1 MASVGLCVVTTSKR
15 GYPLEDSTH
24 MALRES
30 HTLRVNVPPIIPDF
44 CVCFVTS

>member
-24 MALRES
+24 MALSES
-30 HTLRVNVPPIIPDF
+30 HTLNPPPPIIPHF
-44 CVCFVTS
+44 CFCFVTS